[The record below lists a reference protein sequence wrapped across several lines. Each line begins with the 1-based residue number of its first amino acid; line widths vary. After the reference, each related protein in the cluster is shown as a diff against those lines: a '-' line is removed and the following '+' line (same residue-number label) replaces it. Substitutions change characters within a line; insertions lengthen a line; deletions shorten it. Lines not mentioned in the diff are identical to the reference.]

1 MNYVLINYLLIVRFH
16 QQWDVSKD
24 LGGQKFYADFL
35 FLRINVNSLYVVQ
48 GSTVRNKERIK
59 NVYL

>member
-24 LGGQKFYADFL
+24 LRGQNLYADFL

-48 GSTVRNKERIK
+48 GSTVRNKERI